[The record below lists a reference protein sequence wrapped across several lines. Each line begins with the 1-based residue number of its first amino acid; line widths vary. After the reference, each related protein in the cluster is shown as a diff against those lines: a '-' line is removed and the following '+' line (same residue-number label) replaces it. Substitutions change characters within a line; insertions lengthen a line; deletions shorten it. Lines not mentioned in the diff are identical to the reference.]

1 MGSRASGL
9 LCLLAVCVSGPSA
22 AQPSSWPQFR
32 GNPRL
37 TGIAS
42 ADVPATLS
50 LKWTYQAGET
60 IESSASIVDGA
71 VYVGAGNG
79 DLLSIDLASG
89 KLRWKYGTASQIG
102 ESSPAVDG
110 LHADVGTFNDDV
122 VAVNL
127 RTKRIVWRY
136 RDPDRE
142 FPYYSSAALVDGR
155 LIVGGRDKAVH
166 AIDAATGKGA
176 WKFATRARVDSS
188 PAVAGGRVFVG
199 SSDGKFYVLDAQTG
213 RKTWEYEVGD
223 ALTASPAIA
232 GGRIGI

>member
-79 DLLSIDLASG
+79 DLLSIEGADPTLFPFEGRWWLFLYVAPDL
-89 KLRWKYGTASQIG
+89 LRLERQ
-102 ESSPAVDG
+102 VQ
-110 LHADVGTFNDDV
+110 
-122 VAVNL
+122 L
-127 RTKRIVWRY
+127 R
-136 RDPDRE
+136 
-142 FPYYSSAALVDGR
+142 F
-155 LIVGGRDKAVH
+155 VGGRCL
-166 AIDAATGKGA
+166 
-176 WKFATRARVDSS
+176 
-188 PAVAGGRVFVG
+188 GGRHVTLPSASRDSG
-199 SSDGKFYVLDAQTG
+199 SGRTPSRWSAASCSTRPTG
-213 RKTWEYEVGD
+213 RSSSARSSSG
-223 ALTASPAIA
+223 
-232 GGRIGI
+232 